1 MQDLDLDEPSGS
13 PILASD
19 IDKIIETI
27 IGTDTKAGWQ
37 KDIELDL
44 GAKRWRPPAIA
55 SDSSRVLC
63 VCLQDELPRS
73 TIERVRLAR
82 EKGIKITVAVT
93 IAALYREEVLSVL
106 VDADSDVFVIDDYR
120 EERRFELRHC
130 LAALADIEVPVAPTV
145 RQEIGKKVRSRL
157 GEGTNQEKGRRLE
170 ALLAFLFSQVS
181 DLKVV
186 ERNFRTETEEI
197 DLVLQVDNFSPRVW
211 QKPGVPFILVEAKNR
226 QDKAS
231 QPMMSVLLNKLQT
244 KRGTARI
251 GIMVSM
257 GGFTTDAR
265 EQELRFS
272 TQEICVVMIDSEGL
286 EGLLASDNLDD
297 ELEALVR
304 RALLR

>member
-1 MQDLDLDEPSGS
+1 MQDLDLDEPTGS

-19 IDKIIETI
+19 IDQIIETI
-27 IGTDTKAGWQ
+27 VGTDAKVAWQ

-44 GAKRWRPPAIA
+44 GTKRWRPPAIT
-55 SDSSRVLC
+55 SDYSRVLC
-63 VCLQDELPRS
+63 VCVQGELPRS
-73 TIERVRLAR
+73 TIERLRLAR

-120 EERRFELRHC
+120 VERRFELRHC
-130 LAALADIEVPVAPTV
+130 LAALADIEVPVAPTM
-145 RQEIGKKVRSRL
+145 RQVIGRKVWSSI

-181 DLKVV
+181 DLKVA

-211 QKPGVPFILVEAKNR
+211 QKAGVPFILVEAKNR

-231 QPMMSVLLNKLQT
+231 QPMMSVLINKLQT

-251 GIMVSM
+251 GVMVSM
-257 GGFTTDAR
+257 AGFTTDAR

-272 TQEICVVMIDSEGL
+272 TQEICVVMIDSAAAARG
-286 EGLLASDNLDD
+286 
-297 ELEALVR
+297 
-304 RALLR
+304 